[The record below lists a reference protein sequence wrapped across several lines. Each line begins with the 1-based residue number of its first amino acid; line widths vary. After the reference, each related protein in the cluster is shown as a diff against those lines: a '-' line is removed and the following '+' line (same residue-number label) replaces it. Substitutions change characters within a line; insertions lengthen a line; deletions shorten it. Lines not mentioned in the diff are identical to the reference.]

1 MSACQKRRSNAMGW
15 FWDNRSESEKDREKA
30 FVNAINNLKTLA
42 VTEDGGMSIDPM
54 EIQEKIIKARLELK
68 RFVE

>member
-1 MSACQKRRSNAMGW
+1 MGW

-42 VTEDGGMSIDPM
+42 VTADGGMSIDPM